1 MAENKNRLLDV
12 KGLKVSFLT
21 ANGEVQAVRGV
32 DFYLNKGET
41 LAIVGESGCGKSV
54 TVQTIMRLNPEPP
67 AEIRGGEIRYTNGDV
82 DIDIA
87 KLSDREMQKYRGKEF
102 SMIFQDAMTSLN
114 PTTKVGKQVT
124 EAILKHSNVS
134 AAKAREIAISLFEK
148 VGLPNPETVF
158 NRYPHTMSGGQRQRA
173 MIALAL
179 SCNPAILFADEP
191 TTALDVTIQAQILS
205 LMNQIKRDADMG
217 IIFITHNLGV
227 VARMADRV
235 AVMYAGEIIETGTLD
250 EIFYQPKHPY
260 TWGLLGSVPD
270 LKVNLNRRL
279 TSIPGTPPDLFAP
292 PEGCGFAARCPYCME
307 CCLKE
312 HPGQY
317 EISRGHTASCFL
329 LDADCPV
336 EIVPPVGRSQEI
348 FKTQPIEEA

>member
-1 MAENKNRLLDV
+1 MAENKRLLDV
-12 KGLKVSFLT
+12 KGLQVSFLT
-21 ANGEVQAVRGV
+21 ANGEVKAVRGV

-87 KLSDREMQKYRGKEF
+87 KLTDKEMQQYRGREF

-124 EAILKHSNVS
+124 EAILKHRDVS
-134 AAKAREIAISLFEK
+134 RAEAKQIAISLFEK

-158 NRYPHTMSGGQRQRA
+158 DRYPHTMSGGQRQRA

-179 SCNPAILFADEP
+179 SCSPAILFADEP

-205 LMNQIKRDADMG
+205 LMNQIKKETDMG

-235 AVMYAGEIIETGTLD
+235 AVMYAGEIVETGSLR

-270 LKVNLNRRL
+270 LKVNLGHRL

-292 PEGCGFAARCPYCME
+292 PAGCGFAARCPYCME
-307 CCLKE
+307 CCMMEK
-312 HPGQY
+312 PGSY
-317 EISRGHTASCFL
+317 KISEGHVASCFL
-329 LDADCPV
+329 LDEDCPV
-336 EIVPPVGRSQEI
+336 EITPPAGRDAEV
-348 FKTQPIEEA
+348 FKTRPIGE